1 VLLAEAAERLGYHR
15 YWVAEHHNHPGLA
28 GPSPEVMIGQIAAR
42 TKKMRVGAGGV
53 MLSHYSP
60 FKVAENFRVLETLYP
75 GRIDLGIGR
84 APGSDRIASRAL
96 ANGGNPLSVEDFLR
110 KVSDL
115 LGYLGDGLEPGHPF
129 ESLRA
134 MPDGPT
140 QPVTWLLGSSDQS
153 AILAAHFGCPFS
165 FAHFINNHGAAQVMG
180 IYRDNFKPTP
190 RLTVPEA
197 SLGVFVFCSEDRDEA
212 LRHAASRGLFFL
224 RTRMGESGGVPS
236 PEEALSYPYTEME
249 RAFVSDT
256 LSRTIAGTPEEVKAR
271 MLALGEE
278 TGVDEFVVVNQCH
291 DFGFRL
297 KTYELLAEVFELE
310 TRE

>member
-1 VLLAEAAERLGYHR
+1 
-15 YWVAEHHNHPGLA
+15 
-28 GPSPEVMIGQIAAR
+28 
-42 TKKMRVGAGGV
+42 
-53 MLSHYSP
+53 
-60 FKVAENFRVLETLYP
+60 
-75 GRIDLGIGR
+75 
-84 APGSDRIASRAL
+84 
-96 ANGGNPLSVEDFLR
+96 
-110 KVSDL
+110 
-115 LGYLGDGLEPGHPF
+115 
-129 ESLRA
+129 

-140 QPVTWLLGSSDQS
+140 QPVIWLLGSSDQS

-190 RLTVPEA
+190 RLTAPEA